1 MKGSIMLGASML
13 GLNSTGWL
21 KESLRSQHEYL
32 ADTDRAISQACLLEL
47 RAAAARPDAACC

>member
-1 MKGSIMLGASML
+1 ML

-32 ADTDRAISQACLLEL
+32 ADTDRAIAQACMLEL
-47 RAAAARPDAACC
+47 RAAAARPMESACC